1 MSPDSFDE
9 DSNYLYVDDFDI
21 PTIDEKIPA
30 SGAYVLVAHY
40 YQPERPSMNFDI
52 FKKNPY

>member
-40 YQPERPSMNFDI
+40 YQPERPSMNFEI
-52 FKKNPY
+52 FKNYPY